1 MVVNFISQQGYQC
14 GVSDYGQRLFDIL
27 KKSKKNQYIQ
37 TNDLSI
43 ADVNLFNYHF
53 STLPYLNNEY
63 LSNSK
68 KTILLHHE
76 GGCSI
81 TCDRII
87 EVCDLPRPVKDIEY
101 PREENKVTT
110 IGSFGFGF
118 YNKNFNK
125 IAELVKNEFDV
136 AKIKVNIPF
145 AYYGD
150 IDGNHARQ
158 EVKKMQDVLSGTNIE
173 LEMNHNYLSEDD
185 LIQFLSSNDINL
197 FLFDVMSGRGLSS
210 SIDYALASKRPIGIT
225 RSDMFRHLTDVS
237 SSIFV
242 DENTIQELIDK
253 GIEPLKPIY
262 QQNTNQAL
270 IDCIDN
276 LIS

>member
-1 MVVNFISQQGYQC
+1 MVVNFINQDGFKC

-37 TNDLSI
+37 TDDLSV

-53 STLPYLNNEY
+53 ATMPNLK
-63 LSNSK
+63 LSDNK
-68 KTILLHHE
+68 RNVILHHE
-76 GGCSI
+76 GGCSVN
-81 TCDRII
+81 CKVI
-87 EVCDLPRPVKDIEY
+87 EVASLPRPVKEIDF
-101 PREENKVTT
+101 PRQENKVTT

-118 YNKNFNK
+118 SNKNFYK
-125 IAELVKNEFDV
+125 IAEMVKNEFAS
-136 AKIKVNIPF
+136 AKIRVNIPY

-150 IDGNHARQ
+150 YDGILARQ
-158 EVKKMQDVLSGTNIE
+158 ELQKMQDVLVDSNIE
-173 LEMNHNYLSEDD
+173 FEVSHEYLKEDD
-185 LIQFLSSNDINL
+185 LIEFLSMNDINL
-197 FLFDVMSGRGLSS
+197 FLFNEMKGRGLSS
-210 SIDYALASKRPIGIT
+210 SIDYALASKRPIGIS

-253 GIEPLKPIY
+253 GTEPLNPIY
-262 QQNTNQAL
+262 EKNTNQTL

-276 LIS
+276 LIL